1 MRTGAARILVAC
13 VAILLAT
20 APRLHTQEPLAV
32 ARQLYAAAE
41 YEEALQLLDGLPAAA
56 VGEEQQAVE
65 FYRALCLLALGRR
78 ADADRAL
85 DALVTHDP
93 MYRPADDL
101 SPRLRAA
108 VSDAKRRVL
117 PALVQ
122 QQYHDART
130 AYDRKAF
137 ADAAT
142 GFRRVVDVL
151 NDPDMSQ
158 PAAQPPLSDLRTLA
172 SGFHDLTVKA
182 MAPPPPPPPPPVPVV
197 LPPRIYTGE
206 ERGVVPPVAI
216 RQDLP
221 RFPGAVRPGGI
232 RAVVEVLV
240 DEQGNVESAVML
252 VSAVP
257 AYDKILLT
265 AASRWLY
272 YPATVDG
279 TPVKFRKR
287 IQVTINEPSV
297 QR

>member
-252 VSAVP
+252 VSVVP